1 VPASRQLGPPQ
12 RPAARPAHAT
22 VWTRPLPEPRKS
34 TDARQRAAQGGYR
47 ARVIDGFATEHEI
60 YPKRGYGVRAMSELN
75 RRKRFQ
81 IQLRHEEI
89 KAVDD

>member
-1 VPASRQLGPPQ
+1 
-12 RPAARPAHAT
+12 
-22 VWTRPLPEPRKS
+22 
-34 TDARQRAAQGGYR
+34 
-47 ARVIDGFATEHEI
+47 VIDGFATEHEI